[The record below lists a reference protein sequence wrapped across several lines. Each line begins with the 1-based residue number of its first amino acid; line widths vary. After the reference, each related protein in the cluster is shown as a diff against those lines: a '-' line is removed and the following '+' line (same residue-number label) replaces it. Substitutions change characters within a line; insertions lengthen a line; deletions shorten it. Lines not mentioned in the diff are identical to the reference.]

1 MASLSSK
8 IVEYCKSNG
17 VNSVDFLT
25 QVQLQDNSD
34 GAGAFIAQWNLEI
47 PKPSMSDLDAFDSA
61 ASDAEYNASQISNR
75 MAEYGNAAEQLEIIV
90 EQGVDALASRNNA
103 IKAKYPK
110 K

>member
-1 MASLSSK
+1 MANLSTK

-17 VNSVDFLT
+17 VNSVDFMT

-34 GAGAFIAQWNLEI
+34 GAGAFIAQWNLDI
-47 PKPSMSDLDAFDSA
+47 PQPSMSDLDAFDA
-61 ASDAEYNASQISNR
+61 AAETAEYNASQISKR
-75 MAEYGNAAEQLEIIV
+75 VAEYKAENQIENIIEKGLEA
-90 EQGVDALASRNNA
+90 EKSRVDA